1 MVMIDEIVMAISYIY
16 TITMV
21 MIDEIVL
28 ALSYIYT
35 SIYIY
40 TTKCDCDISLLFN
53 SKIRYSYY
61 KNIYSVQKYI
71 QCIRITYIKILS
83 MMINHDD
90 DDVVTMING
99 DDDRS

>member
-1 MVMIDEIVMAISYIY
+1 MIDEIVMAISYIY

-35 SIYIY
+35 SIYC
-40 TTKCDCDISLLFN
+40 TFTLFLSDKCDCVNSLLFN

-71 QCIRITYIKILS
+71 QCIRITYIKIQSRTQLKFH
-83 MMINHDD
+83 I
-90 DDVVTMING
+90 TY
-99 DDDRS
+99 